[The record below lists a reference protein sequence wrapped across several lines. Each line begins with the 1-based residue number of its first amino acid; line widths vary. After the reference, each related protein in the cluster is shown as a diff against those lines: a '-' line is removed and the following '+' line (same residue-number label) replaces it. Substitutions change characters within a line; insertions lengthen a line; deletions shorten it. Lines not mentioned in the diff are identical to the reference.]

1 MEQSTN
7 IIIGLFI
14 LALWVVSF
22 FIPFYGFIQKRWKG
36 LGCGCLTQVAFCI
49 LVMVTLGV
57 GRTCYVRSEMRSYRD
72 NAMVT
77 VRKANAGG
85 KVHVWY
91 LNSNEECFYECKD
104 NQSADADSTDV
115 DKIQLFDVIPL
126 YSAGVCVDDKVF
138 VRFDLKKRFVTA
150 AEYDEPIEVVNVDW
164 DKVNDYF
171 NNHP

>member
-1 MEQSTN
+1 MEIGTN

-14 LALWVVSF
+14 LALWVVSI

-36 LGCGCLTQVAFCI
+36 CGCGCLAQVVFCI
-49 LVMVTLGV
+49 LVMVTFGV
-57 GRTCYVRSEMRSYRD
+57 GRACYVRSEIRSYRD

-77 VRKANAGG
+77 VRKTNAGG

-91 LNSNEECFYECKD
+91 LNPNEECFYECRD

-115 DKIQLFDVIPL
+115 AKKQLFDVIPL
-126 YSAGVCVDDKVF
+126 DSLSVCVDDKVV
-138 VRFDLKKRFVTA
+138 VRFDLKIRFVTA
-150 AEYDEPIEVVNVDW
+150 TEYDEPIEVVNVDW

-171 NNHP
+171 NNRP